1 METKV
6 NKAQAIREYM
16 AANPTASA
24 KQVAEALKVNL
35 QYVYLIKSS
44 LNQKATSFK
53 SKRGRTAKTL
63 ITQVTALPMDRSA
76 FVDGM
81 KQRIRHLELELE
93 LQGMVVNALK
103 SRLYATSI

>member
-1 METKV
+1 MEHKV
-6 NKAQAIREYM
+6 SKAKAIREYI

-44 LNQKATSFK
+44 LGQKTTVTK
-53 SKRGRTAKTL
+53 SKRGRPAKTL
-63 ITQVTALPMDRSA
+63 ITQVTALPMDRSSY
-76 FVDGM
+76 VDGM

-103 SRLYATSI
+103 SRLYAASI